1 MIDALIT
8 GTLFKQ
14 AEARQSKAGKT
25 FVTAKLTVADAD
37 QQRQFVNLIAF
48 REPVCDA
55 LLALNAGDSVAVTG
69 PLKVSTWTDKNGETR
84 ISYDLT
90 AEGAM
95 TLYAVRKKR
104 NQTQQSEQQ
113 DAGHQPR
120 QPAGD
125 FPDFGEL

>member
-1 MIDALIT
+1 M
-8 GTLFKQ
+8 
-14 AEARQSKAGKT
+14 
-25 FVTAKLTVADAD
+25 
-37 QQRQFVNLIAF
+37 NLIAF

-69 PLKVSTWTDKNGETR
+69 PLKVSTRTDKNGETR

>member
-8 GTLFKQ
+8 AKLFKK
-14 AEARQSKAGKT
+14 AEPRQSKNGNT
-25 FVTAKLTVADAD
+25 FVTAKLTMADAD
-37 QQRQFVNLIAF
+37 QQRQFVNVIAF
-48 REPVCDA
+48 REPVCNA
-55 LLALNAGDSVAVTG
+55 LLALDVGDSLAVAG
-69 PLKVSTWTDKNGETR
+69 ALKVATWSDKSGETR

-90 AEGAM
+90 AENVT

-113 DAGHQPR
+113 DNGH